1 MAAVSAVGCL
11 AVSVDGEAVG
21 SRPWRTSTSRARA
34 NSAALPNRSAGDFA
48 NAFAIACS
56 IASGTVSRS
65 SRSGRG
71 DSVNRRAIIACSV
84 GAENGGAPA
93 SIS

>member
-1 MAAVSAVGCL
+1 MH
-11 AVSVDGEAVG
+11 
-21 SRPWRTSTSRARA
+21 SRARA
-34 NSAALPNRSAGDFA
+34 NSAALPNRSAADLA
-48 NAFAIACS
+48 SAFAIACS

-71 DSVNRRAIIACSV
+71 DSVNRRAIIAWVV
-84 GAENGGAPA
+84 GAEKGGSPA